1 MRPSALL
8 RAEPPKN
15 RPGKPIL
22 TVQDAFARPR
32 ETSAAAASAPLI
44 ILALACGG
52 FAIGVGEFAVMGLLP
67 EIATAFGASV
77 PNAGYAI
84 SAYAVGVVVGAPLI
98 AIAAAKVSRRS
109 LLLMLMSVFV
119 LGNLASAAAPS
130 LGALIALRFL
140 SGLPHGAY
148 FGVAALV
155 AASLVPLNRRTQ
167 TVGYV
172 MLGLTLATL
181 VGTPVLAFFGEML
194 SWRLMF
200 FVDGLIGAL
209 TFALISIYLP
219 KDKPHAEASVAR
231 ELIAFTRPQVLLTL
245 LLAASGFGGMFSIFS
260 YIAATATD
268 YAHMPV
274 FMVPVILILFGLGM
288 NAGNLIGSK
297 LADRSLMG
305 TIGGMLVF
313 NVVVMTVFGLTAHW
327 QAALCVMTF
336 LLGNG
341 FAAAPAVQSRLMDVA
356 REGQTLAAASMH
368 SAFNIANALGAWLG
382 GRAIADGYGYPATG
396 YVGAALSLFGLAVFA
411 LLLRMDKAAKAAA

>member
-1 MRPSALL
+1 M
-8 RAEPPKN
+8 
-15 RPGKPIL
+15 

-32 ETSAAAASAPLI
+32 ETSAAATSARLI

-305 TIGGMLVF
+305 TIGGMLAF

>member
-1 MRPSALL
+1 ML

-32 ETSAAAASAPLI
+32 ETSAAATSARLI

-98 AIAAAKVSRRS
+98 AIAAAKISRRS

-219 KDKPHAEASVAR
+219 RDKPHAEASVAR
-231 ELIAFTRPQVLLTL
+231 ELVAFTRPQVLLTL

-368 SAFNIANALGAWLG
+368 SAFNIANAIGAWLG
-382 GRAIADGYGYPATG
+382 GLVIALGYGYPATG
-396 YVGAALSLFGLAVFA
+396 YVGAALSLFGLIVFA
-411 LLLRMDKAAKAAA
+411 AMLALDRREARARPSP

>member
-1 MRPSALL
+1 ML

-98 AIAAAKVSRRS
+98 AIAAAKISRRT

-219 KDKPHAEASVAR
+219 RDKPHAEASVAR
-231 ELIAFTRPQVLLTL
+231 ELVAFTRPQVLLTL

-274 FMVPVILILFGLGM
+274 VMVPVILILFGLGM

-305 TIGGMLVF
+305 TIGGMLAF

-327 QAALCVMTF
+327 QVALCVMTF

-396 YVGAALSLFGLAVFA
+396 YVGAAMSLFGLAVFA

>member
-1 MRPSALL
+1 
-8 RAEPPKN
+8 
-15 RPGKPIL
+15 L

-32 ETSAAAASAPLI
+32 ETSAAATSARLI

-219 KDKPHAEASVAR
+219 RDKPHPEASVAR

-274 FMVPVILILFGLGM
+274 VMVPVILILFGLGM